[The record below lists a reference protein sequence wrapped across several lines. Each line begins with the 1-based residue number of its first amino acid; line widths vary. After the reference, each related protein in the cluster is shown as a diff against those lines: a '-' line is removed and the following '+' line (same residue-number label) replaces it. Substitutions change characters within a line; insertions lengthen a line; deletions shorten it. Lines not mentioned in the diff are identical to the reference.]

1 MFVFLVTWFLH
12 AYQWFWLRGTILFV
26 WQDILF
32 WAILGLLVVV
42 NSLWELKHGRERKLG
57 KASWSWRA
65 FATLTLK
72 TIATFSFICVLWSF
86 WMTESIA
93 AWLSLWSAV
102 GIEVARDLGP
112 VPVALAAAMLA
123 ATTTGGGGGSK
134 PGAHRLSAYRSAAV
148 TTASLVAL
156 LAVGIEDIYTHYGP
170 KVASFIQPLRT
181 GQLSRLDTATLE
193 RGYYEQLMQV
203 DRFNAQLW
211 DVYAKRPKSW
221 LDAQGGQLKR
231 HTGGFA
237 GGDLIPSFVATLE
250 FGKVST
256 NRWGMRDQDY
266 ELKPAPGTF
275 RAAVLGASSVMGWGV
290 GDGET
295 FEALVEVRLNRERA
309 GAPFPRYEILNF
321 GIQGYQPPQ
330 LLVAHEKALAFSP
343 DAVFYVATGR
353 EISRAAQLLVEVV
366 QKRIEIPYPDLKEI
380 VAKAGLAAA
389 MDEATALRRLE
400 PYRADL
406 LSAVYRRIVETS
418 RARGIVPVWIFLPQ
432 LREGGWQEET
442 PETLRL
448 AEGAGFIIVNL
459 SDVFKGED
467 VAAIRVAEWDEHPNA
482 RAHRLIAARLY
493 ESLLTK
499 QDLVFKASVR

>member
-1 MFVFLVTWFLH
+1 MFVFVVTWFLH

-42 NSLWELKHGRERKLG
+42 NSLWEMKHGRERKLG
-57 KASWSWRA
+57 KASWTWRA
-65 FATLTLK
+65 SATLTLK

-102 GIEVARDLGP
+102 GVEVARGP
-112 VPVALAAAMLA
+112 RTGPGRSGCRDAGRGHHRRWRRVEARG
-123 ATTTGGGGGSK
+123 ATACLRTG
-134 PGAHRLSAYRSAAV
+134 PRRSTA
-148 TTASLVAL
+148 ASLVAL

-203 DRFNAQLW
+203 DRFNSQLW

-295 FEALVEVRLNRERA
+295 FEALVEERLNREQA
-309 GAPFPRYEILNF
+309 GAPFAKYEILNF
-321 GIQGYQPPQ
+321 GIPGYQPPQ
-330 LLVAHEKALAFSP
+330 QLVALEKALAFSP

-366 QKRIEIPYPDLKEI
+366 QKRIEIPVPRSQGDRGE
-380 VAKAGLAAA
+380 GG
-389 MDEATALRRLE
+389 
-400 PYRADL
+400 
-406 LSAVYRRIVETS
+406 
-418 RARGIVPVWIFLPQ
+418 ARGGDGRSHRTAGGSSPTGPTSCPRFTGASSRRRAPAGSCRFGSSS
-432 LREGGWQEET
+432 LRSG
-442 PETLRL
+442 R
-448 AEGAGFIIVNL
+448 AAGR
-459 SDVFKGED
+459 K
-467 VAAIRVAEWDEHPNA
+467 RRP
-482 RAHRLIAARLY
+482 RR
-493 ESLLTK
+493 
-499 QDLVFKASVR
+499 